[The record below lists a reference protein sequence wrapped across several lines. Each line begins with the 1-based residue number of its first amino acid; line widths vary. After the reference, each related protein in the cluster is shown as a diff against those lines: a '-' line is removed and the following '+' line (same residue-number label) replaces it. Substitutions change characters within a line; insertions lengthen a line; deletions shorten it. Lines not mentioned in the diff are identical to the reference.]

1 MLPLGARILDA
12 QHTPKVQHRV
22 HWETPQPELAGPMR
36 AKVDGIFSLVTTRP
50 IDTSTSIRKLLLG
63 VLAAIAEF
71 ENALIIERTKEGLA
85 KTNAQ
90 VKKLER
96 ESAPWIL
103 LRARQ

>member
-1 MLPLGARILDA
+1 
-12 QHTPKVQHRV
+12 
-22 HWETPQPELAGPMR
+22 MR

-85 KTNAQ
+85 KTTP
-90 VKKLER
+90 R
-96 ESAPWIL
+96 
-103 LRARQ
+103 